1 MYARNFTF
9 KSTAENRKMIE
20 ELADTIY
27 SHTKSLQG
35 FVSATYTVSED
46 ETEYGSFTVWLSKE
60 DAETAGDSIREI
72 VMPRLEG
79 IVTAPPV
86 VSVMEVYE
94 PNTDKR

>member
-9 KSTAENRKMIE
+9 KTIAENRKIIE
-20 ELADTIY
+20 ELADEIFSY
-27 SHTKSLQG
+27 TKSLQG

-46 ETEYGSFTVWLSKE
+46 ETEYGSFTIWETKE
-60 DAETAGDSIREI
+60 DAIAAGASIREK

-86 VSVMEVYE
+86 ISVMEVYE
-94 PNTDKR
+94 PKS

>member
-20 ELADTIY
+20 KMADDIY
-27 SHTKSLQG
+27 GYTKSLPG

-46 ETEYGSFTVWLSKE
+46 DSEYGSFTLWQSKE
-60 DAETAGDSIREI
+60 DAEAAGAAIREK

-86 VSVMEVYE
+86 ISVMEVYE
-94 PNTDKR
+94 PKS